1 MRYALQTDRHNG
13 ARSVRLTRR
22 MTVGLLA
29 ASATP
34 WALLLAVG
42 GLWLCAVGAERWPAM
57 ASPCRLGGIASL
69 AAGQLV
75 FACLVADRLFPGA
88 DRRLVAWVEI
98 GTCAALFLTLCLVL
112 LRISMMW
119 IGVDS

>member
-1 MRYALQTDRHNG
+1 
-13 ARSVRLTRR
+13 

-42 GLWLCAVGAERWPAM
+42 GLWLCAIGASRWPSMDGA
-57 ASPCRLGGIASL
+57 CRAGGVASL

-75 FACLVADRLFPGA
+75 FACLVADRFFPAA

-98 GTCAALFLTLCLVL
+98 ATCAALFVAVCLVVV
-112 LRISMMW
+112 RVSMMW
-119 IGVDS
+119 IGGVP